1 MSGTTTP
8 NYGFSLPAIGGNQD
22 SWGNLLNA
30 NWTTAD
36 NAIHGLSSGYLKLS
50 GGGSITGN
58 LGVSGV
64 VTAGNFSTAGNLS
77 AASVTTTAGIAAGAY
92 LSSVAGVSCGSGLSI
107 ATQQVSDFDIYRI
120 APNRV
125 LQWSSGVN
133 IAYSE
138 TDGGVTWNTLSIQQM
153 KLDAA
158 GNLTVHGTVYGTNVL
173 LAGGLDVG
181 DILRDLLQRVADLEA
196 LCLA

>member
-1 MSGTTTP
+1 MSGSTP

-30 NWTTAD
+30 NWTAAD
-36 NAIHGLSSGYLKLS
+36 SAIHGLSSGYLKLS

-64 VTAGNFSTAGNLS
+64 VTAGSMSTSGAIT
-77 AASVTTTAGIAAGAY
+77 AASVTTTGAIAAGAG
-92 LSSVAGVSCGSGLSI
+92 LSSIGAMSCGAGLSV
-107 ATQQVSDFDIYRI
+107 ATQQVSDFDIYRT

-125 LQWSSGVN
+125 FQWGAGYN
-133 IAYSE
+133 IAFNE
-138 TDGGVTWNTLSIQQM
+138 GDGGSITWNNPSIQQM

-158 GNLTVHGTVYGTNVL
+158 GNLTVHGTVHGTNVL
-173 LAGGLDVG
+173 LAGGLSVG
-181 DILRDLLQRVADLEA
+181 EVLRDLLQRVADLEA
-196 LCLA
+196 LRLA